1 MAEEEKKA
9 NQGKAEGKAGKTGGA
24 DEAVLK
30 PDPSKEEDSIRI
42 SSDVIAVI
50 TSIISSDIPG
60 IAGMSGGV
68 VGGIA
73 ERLGRKDMTRGIRV
87 DVNEDRITIELN
99 VIVEYGKSIVDTTD
113 KLKKEIRTNVE
124 KTTGLTVEAINI
136 NVQGINVPEE
146 EGGGEEKEQGK
157 EEGK

>member
-9 NQGKAEGKAGKTGGA
+9 NEGKAGKTGKAGGTG
-24 DEAVLK
+24 DDAVLK

-50 TSIISSDIPG
+50 TSIISSDVPG

-73 ERLGRKDMTRGIRV
+73 ERLGRKDMTKGIIVEV
-87 DVNEDRITIELN
+87 DEDKVTIELN
-99 VIVEYGKSIVDTTD
+99 VIVEYGKSIVESTD
-113 KLKKEIRTNVE
+113 KLKKEIRNNVE
-124 KTTGLTVEAINI
+124 KTTGLKVQAINI

-146 EGGGEEKEQGK
+146 EKPEEEKKGK
-157 EEGK
+157 EESS